1 MSPSLPRSPFRRRID
16 PSLTPEQREARIAE
30 LRERRRKRLRWLAI
44 RGSLTAGAL
53 TIALALLAYWLL
65 MTVGGRD
72 VLLAQVQ
79 QRLPAGAT
87 LEWREAEGP
96 ASGPLTLRGVRF
108 EYDGTV
114 FEAERVML
122 DTALRPL
129 LGRTLRLRS
138 LEVENATLLLAQ
150 SDEPFELPRWPE
162 VLPAIAPPLHLQ
174 ARELRVDGLRVLQAD
189 GAARVPVIDVHRLR
203 GALDARDGPLA
214 VDGLVVDS
222 DRGRF
227 TADGEYAPR
236 DDYRTDLT
244 VTAVLPADA
253 GTTPPRLGLVARVG
267 PGARP
272 ETATSMRA
280 MSPRATSPSR
290 GGVVPAS
297 AGSTAVTVRSVR

>member
-1 MSPSLPRSPFRRRID
+1 MSPSLPRAPFRRRID

-30 LRERRRKRLRWLAI
+30 LRERRRKRLRWLAV

-108 EYDGTV
+108 EYEGTV

-129 LGRTLRLRS
+129 LGRTLRLRT
-138 LEVENATLLLAQ
+138 LEV
-150 SDEPFELPRWPE
+150 
-162 VLPAIAPPLHLQ
+162 
-174 ARELRVDGLRVLQAD
+174 
-189 GAARVPVIDVHRLR
+189 
-203 GALDARDGPLA
+203 
-214 VDGLVVDS
+214 
-222 DRGRF
+222 
-227 TADGEYAPR
+227 
-236 DDYRTDLT
+236 
-244 VTAVLPADA
+244 
-253 GTTPPRLGLVARVG
+253 
-267 PGARP
+267 
-272 ETATSMRA
+272 
-280 MSPRATSPSR
+280 
-290 GGVVPAS
+290 
-297 AGSTAVTVRSVR
+297 

>member
-1 MSPSLPRSPFRRRID
+1 MSPSLPRSPFRPRVD

-108 EYDGTV
+108 EYEGTV

-122 DTALRPL
+122 DTALRPP
-129 LGRTLRLRS
+129 S
-138 LEVENATLLLAQ
+138 I
-150 SDEPFELPRWPE
+150 P
-162 VLPAIAPPLHLQ
+162 
-174 ARELRVDGLRVLQAD
+174 
-189 GAARVPVIDVHRLR
+189 
-203 GALDARDGPLA
+203 
-214 VDGLVVDS
+214 
-222 DRGRF
+222 
-227 TADGEYAPR
+227 
-236 DDYRTDLT
+236 
-244 VTAVLPADA
+244 
-253 GTTPPRLGLVARVG
+253 PPRK
-267 PGARP
+267 P
-272 ETATSMRA
+272 TATAR
-280 MSPRATSPSR
+280 T
-290 GGVVPAS
+290 
-297 AGSTAVTVRSVR
+297 